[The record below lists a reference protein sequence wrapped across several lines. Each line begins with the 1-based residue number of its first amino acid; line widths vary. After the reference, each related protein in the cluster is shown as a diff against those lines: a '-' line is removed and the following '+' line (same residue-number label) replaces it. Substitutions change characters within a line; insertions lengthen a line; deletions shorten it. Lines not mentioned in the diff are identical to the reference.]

1 MQKKE
6 QEIDSVQIAW
16 LVQEM
21 KPLVEG
27 AFVNKIQELE
37 GNCIKF
43 KLHSKSGGL
52 ELIISPKAIYLTN
65 YRQGPLQNPK
75 GFAGFLKKHLDNRLL
90 HKLWQ
95 KGMDRVVV
103 LEFEDFYLACE
114 FFDDGNIV
122 LCDKEWKILQPF
134 HRGEWKDRKL
144 AKGETYKFPQNI
156 PEQKMREL
164 EKRLLEEKKPEGFL
178 ESIDEQ
184 LSKGAGKSKEEEKKK
199 TRQETKKAKMLASI
213 KEQEKAV
220 EKFEKD
226 ILENQKKAELIYKNS
241 QEIQEL
247 LDALRNGKEK
257 GFSEKEIEER
267 ILEAKKQGNY
277 GARLIEDIRLKEKRL
292 KLKLE

>member
-1 MQKKE
+1 MPKQIE
-6 QEIDSVQIAW
+6 EVDSVQIAW

-27 AFVNKIQELE
+27 SFVNKIQELE

-43 KLHSKSGGL
+43 KLHSKAGGL
-52 ELIISPKAIYLTN
+52 ELIISPQAIFLTS
-65 YRQGPLQNPK
+65 YKSEALQNPK
-75 GFAGFLKKHLDNRLL
+75 GFAGFLKKHLSNRIVR
-90 HKLWQ
+90 KLWQ

-114 FFDDGNIV
+114 FFDEGNIV
-122 LCDKEWKILQPF
+122 LCDKEWHILQPF

-144 AKGETYKFPQNI
+144 AKGEIYKFPQNI

-164 EKRLLEEKKPEGFL
+164 EKRLVEEKKPEGFL
-178 ESIDEQ
+178 EIVDER
-184 LSKGAGKSKEEEKKK
+184 LSKGAGKSKEEEKKE

-213 KEQEKAV
+213 KEQESAR

-226 ILENQKKAELIYKNS
+226 ILENQKKGELIYKNS

-247 LDALRNGKEK
+247 LDALRKGKEK
-257 GFSEKEIEER
+257 EFSEKEIEAR
-267 ILEAKKQGNY
+267 ILEAKAQGNY
-277 GARLIEDIRLKEKRL
+277 GARLVEEIRLKEK
-292 KLKLE
+292 KLKLRLE